1 MTTDPAPSAAT
12 SSQPVPRI
20 FLRPLATPLPLGFLG
35 LAVATFVLSG
45 LQLGWVPVGQAHQVA
60 LVMLAFAFPA
70 QLIAA
75 LYGFLCRD
83 AAAATGMGVLA
94 GTWLTFG
101 LITLA
106 GPPGATSETA
116 GLLLLVAGP
125 VLLVPAVAAATSKGV
140 AGIVLFTAALRFL
153 VTGAYQ
159 YSGDSG
165 WKTAAG
171 VIGAVLAAFAVY
183 AALALELEGQHR
195 RTVLPTL
202 RRGGSTM
209 AAQAGTAARVE
220 ALAREPGVRGEL

>member
-1 MTTDPAPSAAT
+1 MTTDPALPGAT
-12 SSQPVPRI
+12 ASPPPPRI

-60 LVMLAFAFPA
+60 LVMVAFAFPA

-94 GTWLTFG
+94 GTWLTLG
-101 LITLA
+101 LITL
-106 GPPGATSETA
+106 GSPPGATSETA
-116 GLLLLVAGP
+116 GLLLLAAGL
-125 VLLVPAVAAATSKGV
+125 VLFVPAVATVPSKGV
-140 AGIVLFTAALRFL
+140 AGVVLFTAALRFL
-153 VTGAYQ
+153 LTGAYQ
-159 YSGDSG
+159 YGGGSS

-171 VIGAVLAAFAVY
+171 VTGAVLAAFALY
-183 AALALELEGQHR
+183 AALALELEGQRR

-202 RRGGSTM
+202 RRGGSTG
-209 AAQAGTAARVE
+209 AAPGTAVQDE
-220 ALAREPGVRGEL
+220 ALGREPGVRGEL